1 MPEFEIEFVG
11 TPNHTK
17 GRRGSVPIAIVNHIT
32 GGNYPGCLSW
42 MQNPAAQA
50 SAHYLVTR
58 SGKILQLVKDEDAA
72 WHAGR
77 VNKANWPL
85 YKGSNPNRYTLG
97 IEHEGFNGDLTEVQY
112 RATVWLQKKL
122 IQKWDIPVGEDYIIG
137 HYRIDSVDR
146 PYCPGPKF
154 PWDELFKDLKEGL
167 ILDKLAEWER
177 KMGEDAVNALS
188 QKGLLSNP
196 QKWLQELGGVPQ
208 NWLFFV
214 MMDRLASYMGGKEV
228 K

>member
-1 MPEFEIEFVG
+1 MPGFEIEFVG
-11 TPNHTK
+11 TPNYTE
-17 GRRGSVPIAIVNHIT
+17 GRRGYFPIAIVNHIT
-32 GGNYPGCLSW
+32 GGSYPGCLSW
-42 MQNPAAQA
+42 MQNPSADA
-50 SAHYLVTR
+50 SAHYLITR
-58 SGKILQLVKDEDAA
+58 AGEILQLVEDQDTA

-77 VNKANWPL
+77 VNKPSWSL

-97 IEHEGFNGDLTEVQY
+97 IEHEGFDGSLTEKQY
-112 RATVWLQKKL
+112 LATVWLQKRL
-122 IQKWDIPVGEDYIIG
+122 IQKWDIPVDGDHIIG

-167 ILDKLAEWER
+167 VLDKLAEWER
-177 KMGEDAVNALS
+177 KMGEDAVDALS

-196 QKWLQELGGVPQ
+196 EKWLQELGNVPQ

-214 MMDRLASYMGGKEV
+214 MMNRLADYMAERK
-228 K
+228 